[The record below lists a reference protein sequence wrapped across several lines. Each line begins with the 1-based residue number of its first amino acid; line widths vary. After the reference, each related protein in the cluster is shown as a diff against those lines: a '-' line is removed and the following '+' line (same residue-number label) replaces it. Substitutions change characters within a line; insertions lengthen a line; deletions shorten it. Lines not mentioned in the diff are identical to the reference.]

1 MEKKRKIG
9 TYVSR
14 SVYTKIQM
22 ENKRL
27 LSDIYTICCGSMFDA
42 IQLRLKYKDKFK
54 QG

>member
-1 MEKKRKIG
+1 
-9 TYVSR
+9 
-14 SVYTKIQM
+14 M

-54 QG
+54 QNEQFNAMLKDVAVKHFKNKS